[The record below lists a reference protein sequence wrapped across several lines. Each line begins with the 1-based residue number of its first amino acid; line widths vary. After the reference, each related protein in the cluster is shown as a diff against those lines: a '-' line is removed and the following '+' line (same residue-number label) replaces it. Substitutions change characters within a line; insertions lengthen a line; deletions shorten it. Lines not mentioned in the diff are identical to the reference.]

1 MDALLVV
8 LIIFGVVGAIVK
20 NAGKTAKNR
29 PGQKSTPAQR
39 MQTARPKV
47 PAAPN
52 PTEPSWADNFPP
64 ELREVLANG
73 RRKGTRSAAKPAA
86 SRAASPAEHSAPKTS
101 HASTKDGSLP
111 RGGVAG
117 EGGSRVFDDGCIG
130 GSLPHKKTDKPVRV
144 TPRPQSPD
152 TPPAILAA
160 SSSNERNPRLTAEE
174 MRRAVVT
181 AELLARPVALRPR
194 GYRL

>member
-1 MDALLVV
+1 M
-8 LIIFGVVGAIVK
+8 
-20 NAGKTAKNR
+20 
-29 PGQKSTPAQR
+29 
-39 MQTARPKV
+39 
-47 PAAPN
+47 
-52 PTEPSWADNFPP
+52 
-64 ELREVLANG
+64 REVLVKG
-73 RRKGTRSAAKPAA
+73 RRKGVHPLPKAA
-86 SRAASPAEHSAPKTS
+86 SGKKAPPAPKTAMDTAPS
-101 HASTKDGSLP
+101 SSEVSETLNRTDDLGLEEPRHVYAGGGTGCSLP
-111 RGGVAG
+111 QEAPDS
-117 EGGSRVFDDGCIG
+117 EGNSRAYDDGCIG